1 MDPLI
6 GDQLL
11 RHHLRRRQRLLGRRL
26 VARLP
31 QEDVVR
37 VPARPVRAVLLVLDV
52 LAQHRRVRIQRLERI
67 DQRRQLLVV
76 DLDQLDRVRGGI
88 AVGRDHERDLLALEQ
103 HLLVGQ
109 HRLHVAGERRH
120 VVEIER
126 LQVGGGQD
134 RLDARHL
141 ERRGGVDP
149 LDPRMAVGRADEV
162 AEQHARQLDV
172 VDIVALAAGEA
183 GVLDPLPGAA
193 QALELRGAL
202 ARARYRRVHSAASFC
217 AFSWS
222 AAARTA
228 LTMF

>member
-11 RHHLRRRQRLLGRRL
+11 RHDLGRGQRLLGGGA

-31 QEDVVR
+31 EKDVVR
-37 VPARPVRAVLLVLDV
+37 MLPRSVRAVHLVLDV
-52 LAQHRRVRIQRLERI
+52 LAQHRRVRVHRLERI
-67 DQRRQLLVV
+67 DQRRQILVV
-76 DLDQLDRVRGGI
+76 DVDQLDRVGRGI
-88 AVGRDHERDLLALEQ
+88 AVGRDHEGDLLVLEQ

-109 HRLHVAGERRH
+109 DRLHVAGERRH
-120 VVEIER
+120 VVQIER
-126 LQVGGGQD
+126 LEVGGGQD

-141 ERRGGVDP
+141 ERRLLVDP
-149 LDPRMAVGRADEV
+149 LDPRMAVRRADEV
-162 AEQHARQLDV
+162 AEQHAGQLDV
-172 VDIVALAAGEA
+172 VDIVALALGEA

-193 QALELRGAL
+193 QAFQLRAAL
-202 ARARYRRVHSAASFC
+202 ARARNRGVHSAASRC